1 VGPTGEDSNAT
12 APTGHGPDGNG
23 APRPIGDARRA
34 RFGPWGA
41 APAAILTLVVLVDA
55 IDQGI
60 VPGVLPLLQDDWG
73 FSDLWAGAIPTAA
86 LVIGFVA
93 LVPAGWMADH
103 LVRVRVLAVVVASWA
118 VLTTASG
125 LATAFWMFFV
135 VRMVLGAA
143 AHVDN
148 PVSSALIADYYPP
161 RLRGRVFAV
170 QRLAFVVGTGIGI
183 LIGGA
188 VGEAFGWRWAFLV
201 MVIPGL
207 AVAGACLT
215 LREPRRGA
223 LDVEAPSTLAAPA
236 EGPTALLEEIEL
248 DAERPERA
256 GGAAEYLRQ
265 FVEVLR
271 IPTFRSI
278 AVGVTVTFLGFN
290 GIAFWLPTF
299 FERNHDLSEAG
310 AGAITALVAVGAG
323 LVGTG
328 LGGALGDRR
337 EARHP
342 GGRVELTFATQLV
355 GTVFLAVG
363 FAVPSLGVMV
373 VAVLVGA
380 TLFSIGFPNLAAAT
394 ADVLPA
400 HRRGTGFAMFAF
412 LLTLGSALGPLVVG
426 AASEVSGSL
435 TAAIVIAVLPALP
448 GAFVLRRAV
457 RTFAAD
463 AAAARD
469 AGSRD

>member
-1 VGPTGEDSNAT
+1 VEPKGEEPSAA
-12 APTGHGPDGNG
+12 APTGGSPGG
-23 APRPIGDARRA
+23 AAAPRPLGAARRA

-41 APAAILTLVVLVDA
+41 APATILTLVVLVDA

-86 LVIGFVA
+86 LLIGFLA

-118 VLTTASG
+118 LLTTASG

-135 VRMVLGAA
+135 VRMALGAA

-170 QRLAFVVGTGIGI
+170 QRLAFVVGTGVGI
-183 LIGGA
+183 LVGGA
-188 VGEAFGWRWAFLV
+188 VGEALGWRWAFLV

-207 AVAGACLT
+207 AIAAACVT

-223 LDVEAPSTLAAPA
+223 LDVEAPSTPESPA
-236 EGPTALLEEIEL
+236 EGATAILEEIEL

-256 GGAAEYLRQ
+256 GGVGAYLRQ
-265 FVEVLR
+265 FVDVMH
-271 IPTFRSI
+271 IPTFRSL
-278 AVGVTVTFLGFN
+278 AVGVTVSFLGFN

-299 FERNHDLSEAG
+299 FQRDHDLSEAT

-323 LVGTG
+323 LVGTW
-328 LGGALGDRR
+328 LGGSLGDRR
-337 EARHP
+337 EARQP
-342 GGRVELTFATQLV
+342 GGRIELTFVTQLV
-355 GTVFLAVG
+355 GAIFLAVG
-363 FAVPSLGVMV
+363 FAVPSLPLMIL
-373 VAVLVGA
+373 AVLIGA
-380 TLFSIGFPNLAAAT
+380 ALFSIGFPNLAAAT
-394 ADVLPA
+394 ADILPA

-426 AASEVSGSL
+426 AVSEASGSL
-435 TAAIVIAVLPALP
+435 TVAIVVAVLPALP
-448 GAFVLRRAV
+448 GAFVLRRAAG
-457 RTFAAD
+457 TFASD
-463 AAAARD
+463 AAVARD
-469 AGSRD
+469 AAPRD